1 MDKLREFLVSLGMPA
16 DANDE
21 QMRAFVEKIAERAT
35 APQNPAP
42 PPVAPVDPD
51 KARADGARAERER
64 ISEIDGLCRSWAVP
78 EEMARKL
85 VDEGKSVDA
94 ARAAVMDWLKANK
107 EDPKVPNHKGR
118 TELVTDEVDKFRA
131 AAEGAVLIRAGIP
144 GEHDKIP
151 GARDLAGY
159 SLRELAREA
168 LLRGNHPTGGNP
180 LEMVGRALT
189 TDDFPYIL
197 ANVAHKSLFAGWEGA
212 GETWREW
219 CAVGSVSDF
228 KTHYSPRVSEFSD
241 LDEIGELEEYKRG
254 KRTEA
259 QESYA
264 IATYGKMA
272 GISRQAIL
280 NDDLNA
286 ITNSFMGM
294 GEAAARKVGDLP
306 YAVLTANADMGDS
319 VALFHATTH
328 DNYVES
334 GSGAAPGIA
343 TLAAG
348 FLAMG
353 TQKDLQG
360 LRRLNIRPRFFLA
373 PLALMGTAE
382 VFFRSD
388 RFADETTAGTPD
400 ESYATTRVNP
410 YSGEVL
416 RRIYE
421 SRLDDDVVTKWYLAA
436 AKGKTVTVFFLNG
449 VQTPYLEQ
457 QKGWNADGVEFKV
470 RIDAGAKAMDWRGL
484 YLNYG
489 A

>member
-1 MDKLREFLVSLGMPA
+1 MCRKFGLPDEAARKLIDEGASL
-16 DANDE
+16 
-21 QMRAFVEKIAERAT
+21 
-35 APQNPAP
+35 
-42 PPVAPVDPD
+42 D
-51 KARADGARAERER
+51 KAR
-64 ISEIDGLCRSWAVP
+64 V
-78 EEMARKL
+78 
-85 VDEGKSVDA
+85 V
-94 ARAAVMDWLKANK
+94 VMDHLATVGL
-107 EDPKVPNHKGR
+107 DPKVPDQGGR
-118 TELVTDEVDKFRA
+118 ITLITDEKDKFRA

-144 GEHDKIP
+144 GEHDKVP

-159 SLRELAREA
+159 SLRELARHSLILA
-168 LLRGNHPTGGNP
+168 NQPAGGGP
-180 LEMVGRALT
+180 LEMVGRAMT
-189 TDDFPYIL
+189 TSDFPYIL

-241 LDEIGELEEYKRG
+241 LDEIGELEEYKHG

-264 IATYGKMA
+264 VATYGKMA
-272 GISRQAIL
+272 GISRQAVI

-286 ITNSFMGM
+286 ITANFFGM

-328 DNYVES
+328 DNYIES

-373 PLALMGTAE
+373 PMALMGTAE
-382 VFFRSD
+382 VFFRSE

-400 ESYATTRVNP
+400 ESFATTRVNP

-421 SRLDDDVVTKWYLAA
+421 SRLDDDVPTKWYLAA

-457 QKGWNADGVEFKV
+457 QQSWNADGVEFKV